1 MSIDKKTINFY
12 DENALKYAD
21 WSSKKDSYIELEQF
35 CDLIFNNGHILDFG
49 CGSGWACNYFIEK
62 NFLVT
67 ALDASKNLL
76 SNIEENI
83 CLKKI
88 HSDFSNIEYKNEFDG
103 VWASFSLQHVSKD
116 QIPCILELLNN
127 SLKPNSFL
135 YIGVHEGEN
144 IYRDRFGRLYCYFND
159 KEIRFLLN
167 KSNFKILNINKKKS
181 LSFDGKKINIMHIFS
196 QKID

>member
-1 MSIDKKTINFY
+1 MPIDKKTINFY

-21 WSSKKDSYIELEQF
+21 WSSKKDSYFELEQF
-35 CDLIFNNGHILDFG
+35 CNLIINNGHILDFG

-62 NFLVT
+62 KFSVT

-76 SNIEENI
+76 SNIEENLS
-83 CLKKI
+83 LKKI
-88 HSDFSNIEYKNEFDG
+88 CSDFSNIKYKNEFDG
-103 VWASFSLQHVSKD
+103 VWASFSLQHVPKV
-116 QIPCILELLNN
+116 QIPCILDLLNN

-135 YIGVHEGEN
+135 YIGVHEGKN
-144 IYRDRFGRLYCYFND
+144 IYRDRFGRLYCYFNE

-167 KSNFKILNINKKKS
+167 ESNFKILNINKKKS
-181 LSFDGKKINIMHIFS
+181 QSFDGKQINIMHIFS